1 MSKIQSF
8 KFYCQINNNRKFRKC
23 TKLMII
29 INLKQILRVKLSNRR
44 RSLKSFLKAAEI
56 NVIV

>member
-1 MSKIQSF
+1 MI
-8 KFYCQINNNRKFRKC
+8 IVNLTNG

-29 INLKQILRVKLSNRR
+29 INLEQILRVKLSNRR
-44 RSLKSFLKAAEI
+44 RSLKSSLKAAEI